1 MDMKVNLMMPELLYK
16 ESLALVKKGMF
27 SNYSELVRQ
36 AVRSEVSKYRE
47 REFTEKDKKL
57 FELLKRMEKDGRLIS
72 EKEAEEKYGI
82 KVRT

>member
-1 MDMKVNLMMPELLYK
+1 MDVKVNLMMPEFLYK

-47 REFTEKDKKL
+47 REFTEKDKRL
-57 FELLKRMEKDGRLIS
+57 FELLKRMEKDGRLLT
-72 EKEAEEKYGI
+72 EEQMAEHGLKI
-82 KVRT
+82 